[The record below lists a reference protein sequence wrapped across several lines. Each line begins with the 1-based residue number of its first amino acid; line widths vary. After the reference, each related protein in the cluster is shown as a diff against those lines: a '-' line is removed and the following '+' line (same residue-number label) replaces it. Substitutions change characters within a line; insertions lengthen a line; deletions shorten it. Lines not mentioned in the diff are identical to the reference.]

1 MVNDCAAGAIRGEL
15 ERKLITA
22 AAHGLDVLCI
32 LIPPAMCPAKP
43 PRSSFLLIP
52 FPPRSTRPTRPIRAA
67 APATPRAPRT
77 YNEESPALLFSL
89 TGDASSGNAGSVS
102 IGIVEGTIYG
112 G

>member
-1 MVNDCAAGAIRGEL
+1 LYFDSSGDVSSEATTQLFFADSISTAVYAANSAYSRSGARD
-15 ERKLITA
+15 TT
-22 AAHGLDVLCI
+22 
-32 LIPPAMCPAKP
+32 
-43 PRSSFLLIP
+43 SSADSI
-52 FPPRSTRPTRPIRAA
+52 
-67 APATPRAPRT
+67 